1 MVFTPFGF
9 TQILICSHERCGRG
23 YVRGRCGRNCTGEPE
38 VRRRTIHN
46 DTSPGVPVA
55 ASSKVDPGT
64 TAKVRVD
71 GADDGELRLL
81 VWGSNRAHIISPDA
95 SDAVQI
101 RTPAVASFLRDVAL
115 RDLAVHA
122 THAACVDGRGDVYQ
136 WGDGFFFGQG
146 QQQPPA
152 PGGPADRMPVLTLKG
167 KNITRVQVTESRVFA
182 LSASGSV
189 YVIAAQ
195 AARHSP
201 TPGASSRWGTSWL
214 WGDEAGVE
222 HSEIVP
228 AQKLAWGERIISIAA
243 GRDHLLALTSSGRT
257 FAHPITKNAN
267 SHGQLGFRKFDIP
280 DPSSSSS
287 YPATSASRLHVELT
301 PRAVADPYAK
311 ISRYARESPSP
322 SPSSSSSSAPAT
334 DLLPVSENLVN
345 VDDTNLKFSD
355 RFFEVPALR
364 GVRVVQIAT
373 GTRSSFVRTDAGR
386 VLGWG
391 ANDYGQIGL
400 GGNVALD
407 TITVPTEVVLWRGT
421 PSGTR
426 TECIDLNVGGDLAF
440 FTVERI
446 DGTAIRNVEVL
457 SCGNGQYGG
466 LGNALF
472 SNAQSVPVRTKAVSG
487 LLEFSEKT
495 NNLQPIVPHALSVS
509 PDGHVLLA
517 LETHA
522 RAGPGGGGR
531 DLLAWGTN
539 YEYQVGNG
547 KRASIAVPTT
557 LEPPVELDRDGDG
570 ERIML
575 VRRRAKI
582 VRDPQGRVWRRGV
595 DVEQVVIG
603 GYGNSLVYWRI
614 A

>member
-1 MVFTPFGF
+1 MF
-9 TQILICSHERCGRG
+9 
-23 YVRGRCGRNCTGEPE
+23 RGRTG
-38 VRRRTIHN
+38 VALNSRRWFSHQSGPRKSSYALTRGAAVVAAVAGATIASYQKFTEGPIHN
-46 DTSPGVPVA
+46 DAPPSSVPES
-55 ASSKVDPGT
+55 ASSNANPTVP
-64 TAKVRVD
+64 AKVRV
-71 GADDGELRLL
+71 GGDDEELQLL

-95 SDAVQI
+95 SDGAQI
-101 RTPAVASFLRDVAL
+101 RTPAAASFLQGVAL

-136 WGDGFFFGQG
+136 WGDGFFGARSASVSG
-146 QQQPPA
+146 D
-152 PGGPADRMPVLTLKG
+152 DRKKPVLTLRG
-167 KNITRVQVTESRVFA
+167 KDITRVQVTESRVFA
-182 LSASGSV
+182 LSASGRV
-189 YVIAAQ
+189 YIISAE
-195 AARHSP
+195 AARQSLAPPGAP
-201 TPGASSRWGTSWL
+201 TPSRAARWGAGWV
-214 WGDEAGVE
+214 WGDEGGVQ
-222 HSEIVP
+222 HAEIVP

-267 SHGQLGFRKFDIP
+267 SHGQLGFRKFDVP
-280 DPSSSSS
+280 DPSS
-287 YPATSASRLHVELT
+287 PTLASRLSVELI

-311 ISRYARESPSP
+311 NSRYAREPTA
-322 SPSSSSSSAPAT
+322 SASAT
-334 DLLPVSENLVN
+334 GLLPVSENLID

-355 RFFEVPALR
+355 RLFEVPALK
-364 GVRVVQIAT
+364 GVNIVQIAACS
-373 GTRSSFVRTDAGR
+373 RSSFVRTDTGR

-400 GGNVALD
+400 GGNVTLD

-421 PSGTR
+421 SSGTR
-426 TECIDLNVGGDLAF
+426 TQCIDLNTGGDLAF
-440 FTVERI
+440 FTVERV
-446 DGTAIRNVEVL
+446 DGTAIRNIEVL

-472 SNAQSVPVRTKAVSG
+472 SNAQGVPVRTKAVSG

-517 LETHA
+517 LDTHA
-522 RAGPGGGGR
+522 LAGPGGGR

-539 YEYQVGNG
+539 YDYQIGNG

-557 LEPPVELDRDGDG
+557 LETADGN
-570 ERIML
+570 RVML
-575 VRRRAKI
+575 GKFRAKI

-595 DVEQVVIG
+595 DVEQVAIG
-603 GYGNSLVYWRI
+603 GHGSSLVYWRI